1 MTRASINRLNSSHVK
16 NYVRVL
22 SDNLKISFLRGKTV
36 LMIFYFVSL
45 FIGFSSCNEDILT
58 EEPTSFLSPVSA
70 LKDKASFESAI
81 SALHEAARIELV
93 PADAT
98 NRECSM
104 YAGTDQFFVFPG
116 SLTTDFLNYD
126 VTLTPAYAAGNHYW
140 EWAYLKMFP
149 RANMIIEYAEDPDVE
164 WTSEAEKNAIV
175 AEAKFLRAYA
185 YNALA
190 NIYGGVPIV
199 EILQKEPK
207 IDYVRAT
214 RTEVLE
220 FAKKDLEFAAQWL
233 PEVASEDG
241 RIAKGAANHLLAE
254 VYISLGEYDNA
265 IQSASTVINSGTYKL
280 MDTRFGKYV
289 NLPGDPFSDM
299 FKDGGQNRSGGNLET
314 IWAMQIE
321 FQTPGGGHLNAN
333 GEYVYARGN
342 ILVRHYAP
350 SYYRGYDPD
359 GKSGFVLV
367 DSLGRSPGYY
377 RPTNYFLYD
386 LWKNNWSD
394 MRNSAYNILRTFKYT
409 NPASTYFGQV
419 VTYHP
424 KLDTMWHVFPYIKK
438 IAGEALAGNDFGRT
452 FNDYIIFRLAE
463 TYLLRAEAYLMKGDK
478 QKAADDINVVRSRAK
493 APSVGAAQV
502 DIDFILD
509 ERSRELVLEEPRRR
523 TLVRTGKLVERVKK
537 YNLSEETRSS
547 IKDYHVWFP
556 IPQKAIDANFGAK
569 LDQNPGY
576 N

>member
-1 MTRASINRLNSSHVK
+1 MTRISINRLNNSHVK
-16 NYVRVL
+16 SFMGVL
-22 SDNLKISFLRGKTV
+22 SENLKLNFFRMKTFLV
-36 LMIFYFVSL
+36 IFYIVSL
-45 FIGFSSCNEDILT
+45 FIGGFSCSDDILT

-81 SALHEAARIELV
+81 AALHEAVRIELV

-126 VTLTPAYAAGNHYW
+126 VTLTPAYAAVNHYW
-140 EWAYLKMFP
+140 EWAYLKVFP
-149 RANMIIEYAEDPDVE
+149 RANTIIEFAENPDVE
-164 WTSEAEKNAIV
+164 WADESEKNAIV

-199 EILQKEPK
+199 ETLQEDPK

-214 RTEVLE
+214 RTEVLQFVKE
-220 FAKKDLEFAAQWL
+220 DLEYAVQWL
-233 PEVASEDG
+233 PEVAPEDG

-254 VYISLGEYDNA
+254 AYISLGEYDKA

-280 MDTRFGKYV
+280 MDTRFGKYA
-289 NLPGDPFSDM
+289 NQPGDPFSDM

-321 FQTPGGGHLNAN
+321 FQTPGGGHLDAN
-333 GEYVYARGN
+333 GSYVYARGN
-342 ILVRHYAP
+342 ILMRHYAP

-377 RPTNYFLYD
+377 RPTSYFLYD
-386 LWKNNWSD
+386 LWKNDWSD
-394 MRNSAYNILRTFKYT
+394 MRNSVYNILRTFKYT
-409 NPASTYFGQV
+409 NPTSAYFGQV

-478 QKAADDINVVRSRAK
+478 QNAANDINVLRTRAN
-493 APSVGAAQV
+493 APFVSASEMDV
-502 DIDFILD
+502 DFILD

-537 YNLSEETRSS
+537 YNLSEETRNS

-556 IPQKAIDANFGAK
+556 IPQKAIDANFGAV
-569 LDQNPGY
+569 LEQNTGY